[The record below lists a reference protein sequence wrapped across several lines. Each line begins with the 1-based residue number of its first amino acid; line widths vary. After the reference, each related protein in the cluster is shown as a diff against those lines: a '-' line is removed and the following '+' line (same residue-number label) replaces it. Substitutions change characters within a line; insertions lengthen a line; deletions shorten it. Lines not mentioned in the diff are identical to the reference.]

1 LNFDLS
7 RVTVKKIQ
15 TDLLPEFVSAC
26 GGRRGFATVA
36 QTKPTDIDTK
46 GNRDTPMHVSQK
58 YTGRAGI
65 TVVPTGGALG
75 AEIRNVDLRTIDG
88 GDFAVILGAWHDHLM
103 LVFRGQEL
111 SDDDLTAFS
120 RRFGELDLAPVQE
133 SGRRFVEGH
142 PEIYVVSNVMENG
155 VPIGSLGAGEA
166 TWHTDMSYL
175 EVPPKASMLYAL
187 EVPLAGGDTYFNNMY
202 AAYDGL
208 TEKLKRGVEG
218 LSLKHDG
225 TYNSGGYVRQGVTA
239 VDDPMTSP
247 GTYHPLVCTHPETR
261 RRALYLGRRRNAY
274 IGGLPL
280 AESESLLDELWSYAS
295 RPELAWGHK
304 WRVGDLVFWD
314 NRCTMHRRD
323 SFEAASRRVMHRT
336 QIRDEV
342 APRA

>member
-1 LNFDLS
+1 MQSLPTKS
-7 RVTVKKIQ
+7 VKAAI
-15 TDLLPEFVSAC
+15 VIA
-26 GGRRGFATVA
+26 
-36 QTKPTDIDTK
+36 
-46 GNRDTPMHVSQK
+46 
-58 YTGRAGI
+58 
-65 TVVPTGGALG
+65 PTGGALG
-75 AEIRNVDLRTIDG
+75 AEIRNVDLRAIDD
-88 GDFAVILGAWHDHLM
+88 GDFAVICGAWHDDLM
-103 LVFRGQEL
+103 LVFRGQRL
-111 SDDDLTAFS
+111 SDEDLIAFS
-120 RRFGELDLAPVQE
+120 RRFGELDWAPVQE

-142 PEIYVVSNVMENG
+142 PEIYVVSNVVENG

-187 EVPLAGGDTYFNNMY
+187 EVPQAGGDTYFNNMY
-202 AAYDGL
+202 AAYEGL
-208 TEKLKRGVEG
+208 SQGLKRRIEG
-218 LSLKHDG
+218 FSLKHDG

-239 VDDPMTSP
+239 VDDPVTSP

-280 AESESLLDELWSYAS
+280 AESEALLDELWSHAT

-304 WRVGDLVFWD
+304 WRVGDLVLWD

-323 SFEAASRRVMHRT
+323 SFDAASRRVMHRT

-342 APRA
+342 APKA